1 MKQVILLIF
10 FPMILGIIAGCSS
23 NLVKNNKTN
32 IQSNQTP
39 VIKEHPTTHHIHKK
53 DTIVLEGKH
62 HNHNHRTTTNSNQI
76 SASSNPDHVHDMFN
90 QSYNSLIKGVVY
102 KKGSNE
108 ILNNTKIVLET
119 GRQRIDSS
127 ITAIGGMYTLRV
139 QNPGSQHQ
147 IYVYRKG
154 YKPLLIDIPDSLL
167 DRKACV
173 VKIQLEPDGSNTEEE
188 KIQITL
194 KGSVVRAST
203 GQPVPGASIILRNNI
218 DKTTQYLFCD
228 DKGRYSVDLKKYSHY
243 TISAAKD
250 NCEST
255 KINKSTI
262 PIKVS
267 TLMEIDLP
275 INCPE

>member
-1 MKQVILLIF
+1 MKHVSLFLFLFMTIGA
-10 FPMILGIIAGCSS
+10 MTGCRS
-23 NLVKNNKTN
+23 NLVKTNSPEKT
-32 IQSNQTP
+32 SMTK
-39 VIKEHPTTHHIHKK
+39 VHPAPSHPIHKK

-62 HNHNHRTTTNSNQI
+62 HQHHHHHSTIDANHV
-76 SASSNPDHVHDMFN
+76 SASSSRDHVHEMFN

-102 KKGSNE
+102 KKGSTE

-119 GRQRIDSS
+119 GRHKIDSS

-167 DRKACV
+167 DKKTCV

-194 KGSVVRAST
+194 KGMVVQAST
-203 GQPVPGASIILRNNI
+203 GQPVPGASIILKNNM

-243 TISAAKD
+243 TISAAKN
-250 NCEST
+250 NCESA

-267 TLMEIDLP
+267 TLLEMDLP
-275 INCPE
+275 LNCPE